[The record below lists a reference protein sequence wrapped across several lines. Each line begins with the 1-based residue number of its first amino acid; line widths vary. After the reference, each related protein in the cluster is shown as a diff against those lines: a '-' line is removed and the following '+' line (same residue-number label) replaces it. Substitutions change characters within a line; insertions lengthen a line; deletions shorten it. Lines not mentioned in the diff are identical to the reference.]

1 MKAVILAAGRG
12 TRIQDV
18 TNGLPKCLLPFGD
31 KTILDFQL
39 DNLLQAGIS
48 KIAIVVGHAETE
60 IVGHIVQH
68 HREKLPRITFISN
81 PEFARTNNI
90 YSLWLA
96 QAWVDEDAFL
106 CLNADVLFHPGILLP
121 ALQTHD
127 DISIIVDW
135 EFREETTK
143 VIIHNKRVVKLSKSV
158 SRQDY
163 SGTFVNIARF
173 SSRGGRRLFAK
184 IESMLREGRVDQFF
198 NDAISQLS
206 AEGTRVGFTE
216 TKGRP
221 WAEIDDANDFRY
233 AQTFVYPALNPSIDD
248 DETVAIELECPT
260 CTVGTGVSA
269 RNETLYY

>member
-12 TRIQDV
+12 TRIQ
-18 TNGLPKCLLPFGD
+18 GLTQGSPKCLLPFGD

-39 DNLLQAGIS
+39 DSLLQAGIS
-48 KIAIVVGHAETE
+48 EVAIVVGHAERE
-60 IVGHIVQH
+60 IVDHVARH
-68 HREKLPRITFISN
+68 HLGKQPWITFISN

-90 YSLWLA
+90 YSLSLA
-96 QAWVDEDAFL
+96 KEWVGDDAFF

-143 VIIHNKRVVKLSKSV
+143 VIIQNDRVVKLSKSV

-163 SGTFVNIARF
+163 SGTFANIARF
-173 SSRGGRRLFAK
+173 SSRGGQLLFAM

-198 NDAISQLS
+198 NDAMGRLS
-206 AEGTRVGFTE
+206 ARGTKVGFTE
-216 TKGRP
+216 TEGLP
-221 WAEIDDANDFRY
+221 WAEIDDVNDFHY
-233 AQTFVYPALNPSIDD
+233 AQTVVYPAMKPMIMDD
-248 DETVAIELECPT
+248 QIVAFELQCPT
-260 CTVGTGVSA
+260 CTVGA
-269 RNETLYY
+269 DAAA